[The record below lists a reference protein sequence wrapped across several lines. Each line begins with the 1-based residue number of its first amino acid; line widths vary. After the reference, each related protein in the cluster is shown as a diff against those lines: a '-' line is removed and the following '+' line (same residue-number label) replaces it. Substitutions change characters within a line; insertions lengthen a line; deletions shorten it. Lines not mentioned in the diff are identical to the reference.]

1 MNICELLMRVHNF
14 LNIYHDKSIRC
25 YMDLNLYVCILMIN
39 LSYPEAIE
47 QITNKKFTITLEPPP
62 PPPFMLGI
70 KMQY

>member
-1 MNICELLMRVHNF
+1 
-14 LNIYHDKSIRC
+14 
-25 YMDLNLYVCILMIN
+25 MIN

-70 KMQY
+70 KMQYWKFIFLATQGEVEYLGFLGYP